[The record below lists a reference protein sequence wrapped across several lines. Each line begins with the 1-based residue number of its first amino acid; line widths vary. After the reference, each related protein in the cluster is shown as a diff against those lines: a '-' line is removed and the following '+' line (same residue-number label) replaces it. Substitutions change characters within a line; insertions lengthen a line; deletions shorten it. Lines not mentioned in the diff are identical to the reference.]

1 MKMPANVVERK
12 VLVARRNFELKNK
25 DCSPIPTMR
34 GDENSRAQLLKK
46 TEERTISYH
55 QEELENKPTR
65 IWEQENECQ
74 EDFVQLLIEKAVR
87 IAEENAFMRKQII
100 KLREETRE
108 EEDNNHE
115 DLNDKEDL
123 FEILIAEMEKKY
135 EKERNPSSDVDLLQ
149 TETRPSSPPLKT
161 IPTRHPDDELLL
173 ADSDDENYSS
183 GTDESLDERESL

>member
-1 MKMPANVVERK
+1 MQRK
-12 VLVARRNFELKNK
+12 ITDYQDDLKNN
-25 DCSPIPTMR
+25 PT
-34 GDENSRAQLLKK
+34 Q
-46 TEERTISYH
+46 T
-55 QEELENKPTR
+55 
-65 IWEQENECQ
+65 WEQENESQ

-87 IAEENAFMRKQII
+87 IAEENAYMRKQII

-123 FEILIAEMEKKY
+123 FELLIAEMEKKY
-135 EKERNPSSDVDLLQ
+135 EKERNLSSDVDLLQ

-173 ADSDDENYSS
+173 ADSDDENYSP

>member
-1 MKMPANVVERK
+1 MKMPANVVDNRK
-12 VLVARRNFELKNK
+12 VLVARRNFELKNT
-25 DCSPIPTMR
+25 DCAPIPTFR
-34 GDENSRAQLLKK
+34 GDEAIRAQLLKK
-46 TEERTISYH
+46 TGEDVTDMQRKITDN
-55 QEELENKPTR
+55 QDDLENNPTQ

-123 FEILIAEMEKKY
+123 FEILIAEMEKKH

-161 IPTRHPDDELLL
+161 IPTRHP
-173 ADSDDENYSS
+173 
-183 GTDESLDERESL
+183 SLR